1 MKKFHRVIKFNH
13 KASLKPYT
21 EMNTKLRQKG
31 KSNFEN
37 DLFNLMNN
45 AVFGKSMENVRK
57 IRNIKLVTTDS
68 RKNYLVPESI
78 YDTKNFLTEKLLA
91 TETRKTKI
99 LMNKP
104 VYLGLPILDLS
115 KTVMY
120 EFCMIM

>member
-1 MKKFHRVIKFNH
+1 MTFSIWWIMRFLEKVWKKW
-13 KASLKPYT
+13 
-21 EMNTKLRQKG
+21 EMC
-31 KSNFEN
+31 
-37 DLFNLMNN
+37 
-45 AVFGKSMENVRK
+45 

-68 RKNYLVPESI
+68 KKNYLVPEPI

-91 TETRKTKI
+91 TEMRKTKI

>member
-1 MKKFHRVIKFNH
+1 
-13 KASLKPYT
+13 
-21 EMNTKLRQKG
+21 MNTKLRQKG

-57 IRNIKLVTTDS
+57 IRNIKLVTTGR

-78 YDTKNFLTEKLLA
+78 CDTKNFLTEKLLA
-91 TETRKTKI
+91 TEMRKTKI

-104 VYLGLPILDLS
+104 VYLGLPVLDLS